1 MMSTRTRWKAMMG
14 RDPWEEIDRPS
25 IADSVAARRVDANLP
40 WNFYWARA
48 VDGRVLL
55 TLRHATDSAPTA
67 QLPRLRDIEVTLSPP
82 DETGT
87 QLLALKL
94 LDSSQR
100 DIFQILCQDII
111 SAATQAESEAAAV
124 SASLSRT
131 WRWHHLLRGGRG
143 TLLSPEDQKG
153 LLGELFVLERLLLP
167 RMDASSAVT
176 AWRGPLG
183 APKDFEIAR
192 VAIEAKT
199 RRGGATPS
207 VSITSE
213 SQLDESGVD
222 SLFLHVVELDEAPM
236 DGNQGVT
243 LHDVAERIRGRL
255 HSVDPGSTGILE
267 ARLSAAGYRMEDDYS
282 GHRWLEGATRI
293 YLVSRDFPR
302 ITSGEV
308 RSGVSNVRY
317 SISLAECEP
326 FATSV
331 SALDEAL
338 TGR

>member
-1 MMSTRTRWKAMMG
+1 MAK
-14 RDPWEEIDRPS
+14 DPWEEIDTPS
-25 IADSVAARRVDANLP
+25 IADSVAARRVDATLP
-40 WNFYWARA
+40 WDFFWARGM
-48 VDGRVLL
+48 DGKVLL
-55 TLRHATDSAPTA
+55 TLRHTTGSAPTTR
-67 QLPRLRDIEVTLSPP
+67 LPGLRDIDVTLSPP
-82 DETGT
+82 DESDT

-94 LDSSQR
+94 LDSNQR
-100 DIFQILCQDII
+100 DIFQTLCLDII
-111 SAATQAESEAAAV
+111 SAAANAASEAEAVTAA
-124 SASLSRT
+124 LMRT

-143 TLLSPEDQKG
+143 TLLSPEEQKG

-167 RMDASSAVT
+167 SMDASSAVT

-207 VSITSE
+207 LSITSE
-213 SQLDESGVD
+213 SQLDERGVD
-222 SLFLHVVELDEAPM
+222 SLFLHVVELDEAPT
-236 DGNQGVT
+236 DATDGVT

-255 HSVDPGSTGILE
+255 LSLDPGSSGILE
-267 ARLSAAGYRMEDDYS
+267 TRLSASGYREEDDYS

-293 YLVSRDFPR
+293 YLVTGNFPR
-302 ITSGEV
+302 ITSGEI

-317 SISLAECEP
+317 SVSLADCEP

-331 SALDEAL
+331 SALNETLAE
-338 TGR
+338 R

>member
-1 MMSTRTRWKAMMG
+1 MRE
-14 RDPWEEIDRPS
+14 DPWAEIDPPS
-25 IADSVAARRVDANLP
+25 IADSVAARRVDATLP
-40 WNFYWARA
+40 WDFFWARG

-55 TLRHATDSAPTA
+55 TLRHSTGSAPTT

-82 DETGT
+82 DESDT
-87 QLLALKL
+87 QLLA
-94 LDSSQR
+94 SNQR
-100 DIFQILCQDII
+100 DIFQTLCLDII
-111 SAATQAESEAAAV
+111 STAAQAESEAEAV
-124 SASLSRT
+124 STALMRT

-143 TLLSPEDQKG
+143 TLLSPEEQKG

-192 VAIEAKT
+192 VAIEAKA

-207 VSITSE
+207 ISITSE
-213 SQLDESGVD
+213 SQLDEGGVD
-222 SLFLHVVELDEAPM
+222 SLFLHVVELDEAPT
-236 DGNQGVT
+236 DATDGVT

-255 HSVDPGSTGILE
+255 LSLDPGSSGILE
-267 ARLSAAGYRMEDDYS
+267 TRLSASGYREEDDYS

-293 YLVSRDFPR
+293 YLVTGNFPR
-302 ITSGEV
+302 ITSGEI

-317 SISLAECEP
+317 SVSLADCEP

-331 SALDEAL
+331 SALNEAL
-338 TGR
+338 AER

>member
-1 MMSTRTRWKAMMG
+1 MMG
-14 RDPWEEIDRPS
+14 KDPWEEIDPPS
-25 IADSVAARRVDANLP
+25 IAGSVAARRVDANLP
-40 WNFYWARA
+40 WDFFWARG

-55 TLRHATDSAPTA
+55 TLRHSTSSAPTV
-67 QLPRLRDIEVTLSPP
+67 QLPRLREIEVTLAPP
-82 DETGT
+82 DESDT
-87 QLLALKL
+87 QFLVLKL
-94 LDSSQR
+94 LDSNQR
-100 DIFQILCQDII
+100 NIFQILCEDII
-111 SAATQAESEAAAV
+111 SAAIQSESESGAV
-124 SASLSRT
+124 SAALSRT

-143 TLLSPEDQKG
+143 TLLSPEEQKG

-183 APKDFEIAR
+183 APKDFEVAR
-192 VAIEAKT
+192 VAIEAKA

-207 VSITSE
+207 LSITSE

-236 DGNQGVT
+236 DGQQGVT

-255 HSVDPGSTGILE
+255 HSLDPGSTGILE

-282 GHRWLEGATRI
+282 SHRWLEGATRI
-293 YLVSRDFPR
+293 YLVSGDFPR
-302 ITSGEV
+302 ITSDEI

-317 SISLAECEP
+317 SVSLADCEP
-326 FATSV
+326 FAISV
-331 SALDEAL
+331 TALDKAL
-338 TGR
+338 AGR

>member
-1 MMSTRTRWKAMMG
+1 MG

-55 TLRHATDSAPTA
+55 TLRHAIDSAPNA
-67 QLPRLRDIEVTLSPP
+67 QLPRLRDIEVTLSRP
-82 DETGT
+82 DESGT
-87 QLLALKL
+87 QLLAFKL

-100 DIFQILCQDII
+100 DIFQTLCRDIM
-111 SAATQAESEAAAV
+111 SAATQAETEAAAV
-124 SASLSRT
+124 SAALSRT
-131 WRWHHLLRGGRG
+131 WRWHHLLRVGRG
-143 TLLSPEDQKG
+143 TLLSPEEQKG

-199 RRGGATPS
+199 RRGGAAPS

-222 SLFLHVVELDEAPM
+222 SLFLHVVELNEAPA
-236 DGNQGVT
+236 DDSRGVT
-243 LHDVAERIRGRL
+243 LHDVAERIRERISSL
-255 HSVDPGSTGILE
+255 DPGSTGILE
-267 ARLSAAGYRMEDDYS
+267 TRLSAAGYRTEDDYS

-293 YLVSRDFPR
+293 YLVSGEFPR
-302 ITSGEV
+302 IASNEV
-308 RSGVSNVRY
+308 RSGVSHVRY
-317 SISLAECEP
+317 AVSLGDCEP
-326 FATSV
+326 FAVPIT
-331 SALDEAL
+331 DL
-338 TGR
+338 TESL

>member
-1 MMSTRTRWKAMMG
+1 MG
-14 RDPWEEIDRPS
+14 RDPWEEIDPPS

-40 WNFYWARA
+40 WNFYWARG

-55 TLRHATDSAPTA
+55 TLRHATDSAPPA
-67 QLPRLRDIEVTLSPP
+67 QLPRLRDIEVTLSPS
-82 DETGT
+82 DESGT

-94 LDSSQR
+94 LDSNQR
-100 DIFQILCQDII
+100 DIFQTLCQDII

-124 SASLSRT
+124 SAALSRT

-143 TLLSPEDQKG
+143 TLLSPEEQKG

-183 APKDFEIAR
+183 TPKDFEIAR

-255 HSVDPGSTGILE
+255 HTVEPGSTGILE
-267 ARLSAAGYRMEDDYS
+267 TRLSAAGYRMEDDYS

-293 YLVSRDFPR
+293 YLVSGNFPR

-308 RSGVSNVRY
+308 RSGVSSVRY
-317 SISLAECEP
+317 SVSLADCEP

-331 SALDEAL
+331 SDLDDALAG
-338 TGR
+338 GR